1 MPFILCLT
9 ICCCLPCII
18 STLGVTEDLAQTR
31 GATSESINALPTH
44 IFKTMKSKSND
55 ESDNIPVVIEGG
67 IVAEG
72 TEKERMIS
80 GEDAVSTNYIYLFI
94 IHE

>member
-1 MPFILCLT
+1 
-9 ICCCLPCII
+9 
-18 STLGVTEDLAQTR
+18 
-31 GATSESINALPTH
+31 
-44 IFKTMKSKSND
+44 MKSKNND
-55 ESDNIPVVIEGG
+55 ESDNTPVIEGG

-80 GEDAVSTNYIYLFI
+80 GEDAVSINYIYLFI

>member
-18 STLGVTEDLAQTR
+18 STLGVTEDLTQTR